1 MLKLKI
7 LSQNYCKCH
16 FPNTLKTTKLWKKL
30 EKKKKKSGTT
40 KIEDKNLKND
50 LISVVGLIWLLS
62 LAVVEILEIR
72 RKIEP
77 QIKIWPKLYLK
88 TIRRKTTILL
98 NSLGQKKMA

>member
-1 MLKLKI
+1 MKI

-16 FPNTLKTTKLWKKL
+16 FSNTLKTTKLWKKL
-30 EKKKKKSGTT
+30 EKKKKKSGIT

-98 NSLGQKKMA
+98 NNLGQKKMA